1 MTENIKSA
9 IVIGATG
16 LVGRE
21 LVRELHQ
28 LAECER
34 ITVAVRQED
43 AEYKQMSKV
52 EQLVVSD
59 FFMLNDED
67 VSGHTHAFSCL
78 GTTIKKAGSKQAF
91 YNTDFGINAHF
102 AELVQ
107 DDVLHFLLVSA
118 MGAASESIFFYN
130 RVKGELEDYIQSMD
144 MNRISFI
151 RPSLLLGERQESRIL
166 EDLTQNLFRTVEK
179 YIPGNFKYK
188 PVTARQVAHTMVKA
202 AQNQTEKYKV
212 YDNLAIQNMP

>member
-1 MTENIKSA
+1 
-9 IVIGATG
+9 
-16 LVGRE
+16 
-21 LVRELHQ
+21 
-28 LAECER
+28 
-34 ITVAVRQED
+34 
-43 AEYKQMSKV
+43 
-52 EQLVVSD
+52 
-59 FFMLNDED
+59 
-67 VSGHTHAFSCL
+67 
-78 GTTIKKAGSKQAF
+78 
-91 YNTDFGINAHF
+91 
-102 AELVQ
+102 
-107 DDVLHFLLVSA
+107 

-166 EDLTQNLFRTVEK
+166 EDLSQNLFRTVEK